1 MRLGPGFTGRLGMRR
16 SFLSGCVVALVLLPA
31 VSSGAQQRDTLRTDT
46 MVFRIPEIRVTARR
60 AVTTV
65 GGASAVEVTLD
76 SLILPP
82 APTVEEVLR
91 ELPGMH
97 VRTNSRG
104 EAEISVRGS
113 ESRQVAVLVDGVP
126 ITLGWDAR
134 TDVSVLPAAAP
145 HEVNLVRG
153 LSSVLYGPNVL
164 GGAVEMSV
172 ARGFNFPSS
181 SSAQA
186 TAGFDGEGGYGTT
199 ASVSIPEVTGGG
211 QLLFRAGAGFRDSPG
226 APLAQGVVEPVAGD
240 DGLRLNTDTRNLDGF
255 LALRYV
261 RDGGGWVTLS
271 GIGFQG
277 ERGIAGELGVKSPRL
292 WRYPH
297 IARTIAVASAG
308 TGDRVTPLGRG
319 DMELGVGL
327 DRGRTEITSYTDRT
341 YSVASGTE
349 NGDSRTTTVRLLADH
364 TLGPRGDLKAAATWA
379 DIRQDMDVS
388 GVESAYRQRLSS
400 YGLESVWRLVERKE
414 GALQAIRLSF
424 GGALDHGDTP
434 ETGGLPAMDP
444 MDDWGARLGLT
455 ALAGEGKT
463 LLHAGVSRRGRF
475 PALRE
480 VYSEA
485 LNRFEP
491 NPDLHPER
499 LVAFE
504 GGVTTRLGNG
514 ELQVV
519 GFHHQITDAI
529 RRITL
534 ANKKRKRVNSDEL
547 NSTGVEVLFSQAVRS
562 AEIGGDLMLQSVELV
577 DPANPVSRRAENL
590 PERSGGAYVRLP
602 LVAGLTATGEA
613 RYTGVQFCQHP
624 DTGADVELKGGT
636 LFGADVGRSWNV
648 RGSRGGVFSRLEARA
663 AVDNLADKA
672 LYDQCGLPRAGRL
685 LRLQLRLF

>member
-1 MRLGPGFTGRLGMRR
+1 MAGMGRTLVG
-16 SFLSGCVVALVLLPA
+16 GGAVALILLAAAPA
-31 VSSGAQQRDTLRTDT
+31 GAQQRDTLRTDT
-46 MVFRIPEIRVTARR
+46 MVFRIPELRVTARR
-60 AVTTV
+60 PITTV
-65 GGASAVEVTLD
+65 GGASAIEVTVD
-76 SLILPP
+76 SLTLPP
-82 APTVEEVLR
+82 SPTVAEVLR

-113 ESRQVAVLVDGVP
+113 ESRQVAVLVDGIP

-153 LSSVLYGPNVL
+153 LSSILHGPNVL
-164 GGAVEMSV
+164 GGVVEMSV
-172 ARGFNFPSS
+172 ARGFTFPSA
-181 SSAQA
+181 SSAQV

-199 ASVSIPEVTGGG
+199 ASASVPKVTGAG
-211 QLLFRAGAGFRDSPG
+211 QLLLRAGAGFRDSPG
-226 APLAQGVVEPVAGD
+226 APLASGVKEPVLTD
-240 DGLRLNTDTRNLDGF
+240 DELRLNTDTRNLDGF
-255 LALRYV
+255 LAFRYV
-261 RDGGGWVTLS
+261 RDAGGWLTFS
-271 GIGFQG
+271 ATSFQG
-277 ERGIAGELGVKSPRL
+277 ERGIAGELDVKNPRL

-308 TGDRVTPLGRG
+308 TGDRTTPFGRG
-319 DMELGVGL
+319 DMELSVGL
-327 DRGRTEITSYTDRT
+327 DRGRSEITSYTDRSYDVT
-341 YSVASGTE
+341 NGTE
-349 NGDSRTTTVRLLADH
+349 DGDSRTTTVRLLADH
-364 TLGPRGDLKAAATWA
+364 TLGSRGDLKAAATWA

-400 YGLESVWRLVERKE
+400 YGLESVWRLVERSE
-414 GALQAIRLSF
+414 GPLKAVRVSF

-455 ALAGEGKT
+455 ALLGEGKT

-499 LVAFE
+499 LVAYE
-504 GGVTTRLGNG
+504 GGVTTRLGSG
-514 ELQVV
+514 QLQLV
-519 GFHHQITDAI
+519 GFHHELSDAI

-534 ANKKRKRVNSDEL
+534 PNKKRKRVNSDEL
-547 NSTGVEVLFSQAVRS
+547 TSTGAEVLVSQMVRS
-562 AEIGGDLMLQSVELV
+562 LELGGDFTLQSVELV
-577 DPANPVSRRAENL
+577 DPANPVSREPENL
-590 PERSGGAYVRLP
+590 PDASGSAYVRMP
-602 LVAGLTATGEA
+602 LVAGISAAAEA
-613 RYTGVQFCQHP
+613 RYTGSQFCQHP
-624 DTGADVELKGGT
+624 DTGADVELGGGT
-636 LFGADVGRSWNV
+636 LFNADVGRSWSV
-648 RGSRGGVFSRLEARA
+648 GRSRGGVLSRLEARA
-663 AVDNLADKA
+663 AVDNLADKL
-672 LYDQCGLPRAGRL
+672 LYDQCGLPRPGRL

>member
-1 MRLGPGFTGRLGMRR
+1 MKR
-16 SFLSGCVVALVLLPA
+16 SCLSGWVVALVLLPA
-31 VSSGAQQRDTLRTDT
+31 VPAGAQQRDTLRTDT

-60 AVTTV
+60 PVTTV
-65 GGASAVEVTLD
+65 GGASAIEVTVD
-76 SLILPP
+76 SLTLPP

-113 ESRQVAVLVDGVP
+113 ESRQVAVLVDGIP

-134 TDVSVLPAAAP
+134 TDVSVLPAAAAQ
-145 HEVNLVRG
+145 EVNLVRG
-153 LSSVLYGPNVL
+153 LSSILYGPNVL
-164 GGAVEMSV
+164 GGVVEMSV
-172 ARGFNFPSS
+172 ARGFTFPSA
-181 SSAQA
+181 SSAQVS
-186 TAGFDGEGGYGTT
+186 AGFDGTGGYGTT
-199 ASVSIPEVTGGG
+199 ASASLPKETAGG

-226 APLAQGVVEPVAGD
+226 APLASGVVEPVPTED
-240 DGLRLNTDTRNLDGF
+240 ELRLNTDTRSLDGF
-255 LALRYV
+255 LAFRYV
-261 RDGGGWVTLS
+261 RDAGGWLTFS
-271 GIGFQG
+271 ATSFQG

-308 TGDRVTPLGRG
+308 TGDRVTPVGRG
-319 DMELGVGL
+319 DMELSVGL

-341 YSVASGTE
+341 YGTTNGTE

-364 TLGPRGDLKAAATWA
+364 TLGSRGDLKAAATWA

-400 YGLESVWRLVERKE
+400 YGLESVWRIVERPE
-414 GALQAIRLSF
+414 GPLKAVRVSF

-434 ETGGLPAMDP
+434 ETGGLPSMDP

-455 ALAGEGKT
+455 ALLGEGKT

-491 NPDLHPER
+491 NPELHPER
-499 LVAFE
+499 LVAYE
-504 GGVTTRLGNG
+504 AGVTTRLGDG
-514 ELQVV
+514 EIQLV
-519 GFHHQITDAI
+519 GFHHDMSDAI

-534 ANKKRKRVNSDEL
+534 PNKKRKRVNSDEL
-547 NSTGVEVLFSQAVRS
+547 TSTGAEVLFSQMVRS
-562 AEIGGDLMLQSVELV
+562 VELGGDFTLQSVELV
-577 DPANPVSRRAENL
+577 DPANPVSREPENL
-590 PERSGGAYVRLP
+590 PDASGSAYVRLP
-602 LVAGLTATGEA
+602 LLAGIAATGEA
-613 RYTGVQFCQHP
+613 RYTGSQFCQHP
-624 DTGADVELKGGT
+624 DTGADVELEGGT
-636 LFGADVGRSWNV
+636 LLGASVGRSWSV
-648 RGSRGGVFSRLEARA
+648 GRSRGGVFSRLEANA

-672 LYDQCGLPRAGRL
+672 LYDQCGLPRPGRL